1 MIFDRGRGKPRNDFL
16 TEAEAE
22 EKSSILGQT
31 EAEAEDSVG
40 HWYSVYFCC
49 SPTVLLKYTALWNT
63 VNIFDHYIVH
73 TFFLYI
79 INNRPLP
86 TPTIS

>member
-49 SPTVLLKYTALWNT
+49 SPTVLLKYTAL
-63 VNIFDHYIVH
+63 
-73 TFFLYI
+73 
-79 INNRPLP
+79 
-86 TPTIS
+86 

>member
-16 TEAEAE
+16 TEAEAEAE

-40 HWYSVYFCC
+40 HC
-49 SPTVLLKYTALWNT
+49 
-63 VNIFDHYIVH
+63 I
-73 TFFLYI
+73 
-79 INNRPLP
+79 
-86 TPTIS
+86 